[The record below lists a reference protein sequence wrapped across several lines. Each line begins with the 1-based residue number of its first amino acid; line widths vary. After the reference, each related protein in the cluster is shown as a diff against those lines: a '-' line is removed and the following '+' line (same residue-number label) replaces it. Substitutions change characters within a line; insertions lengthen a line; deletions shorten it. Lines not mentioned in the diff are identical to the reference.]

1 MQGDSMLIDHRC
13 CLRAA
18 VTIRAVEIEGSDA
31 MVAESAFEYG
41 AAVDRCGYVMS
52 HTVTVPLPPVLFWD
66 RRCATLE
73 QAALTR
79 QPEGRL
85 TIAHAAE
92 KEQSRFP

>member
-1 MQGDSMLIDHRC
+1 MLIDHRC

-18 VTIRAVEIEGSDA
+18 VTICAVEIEGSDA

-73 QAALTR
+73 LGSALGS
-79 QPEGRL
+79 PKV
-85 TIAHAAE
+85 A
-92 KEQSRFP
+92 